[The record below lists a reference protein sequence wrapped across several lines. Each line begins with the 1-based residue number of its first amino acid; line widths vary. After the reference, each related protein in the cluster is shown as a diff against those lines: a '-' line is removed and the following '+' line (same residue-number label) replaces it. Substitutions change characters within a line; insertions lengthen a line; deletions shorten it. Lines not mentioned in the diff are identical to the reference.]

1 MHEKNLSPALM
12 RLFGMIGFFGG
23 GMLCAYIL
31 SRVVGTD
38 QPLFET
44 VLKDWSVCTWAIV
57 IVSGA
62 VGFICMIIGWGIA
75 AQIDVPHPRIDY
87 AISTIWHYW
96 ANYSLFWMLAL
107 PVVLT
112 GLFGQQGAQSY
123 IEREGVTTFF
133 WKLATIVSSGSVLI
147 AVICLITGILSLE
160 KGSGRGLILLN
171 VIGSLVMGKTAF
183 AWLGIHLWWWI
194 PLGILAGLL
203 VPVFN
208 LAMVAR
214 DIEQRNQI
222 CRG

>member
-44 VLKDWSVCTWAIV
+44 ALKDWSVRTWAIV
-57 IVSGA
+57 IVSGL

-75 AQIDVPHPRIDY
+75 AQIDVPHPRTDH

-112 GLFGQQGAQSY
+112 GLLGRQGAQSY
-123 IEREGVTTFF
+123 LEREGVTTFF
-133 WKLATIVSSGSVLI
+133 WKLATIVSGGSVLI
-147 AVICLITGILSLE
+147 AVICLITGVLSLE
-160 KGSGRGLILLN
+160 KGSSRGLIPLN
-171 VIGSLVMGKTAF
+171 VIGSLVMGKAAF
-183 AWLGIHLWWWI
+183 AWLGIQLWWWI

-214 DIEQRNQI
+214 DIEQRDQI
-222 CRG
+222 RRG